1 MVELYLDDLN
11 DLLLDK
17 KAKPQKLDIKEDPNG
32 MMYIQ
37 GVTVRNYYLEL
48 RLILEKANI
57 FN

>member
-32 MMYIQ
+32 MMYI
-37 GVTVRNYYLEL
+37 
-48 RLILEKANI
+48 
-57 FN
+57 